1 MSTVFLSYSHKDASY
16 RDQLEIHLEMLKRQG
31 VISVWHDRRLLAG
44 DDFGA
49 GIARELE
56 QADIILLLVSADFL
70 ASEYCYSVEMR
81 HALERQ
87 RQGTARVIPVI
98 LRLCEWQ
105 QAPFAHLLACPTD
118 GRPVSK
124 FADPDEAYLEI
135 AKAIRVAAGAARQ
148 TSFAPT
154 TTAAITAPTSKADP
168 RSSNLRVRKEFTDR
182 DRDRFLDEAF
192 EYMARFFENS
202 VHELAARHPELET
215 TFKRVDAVRFTAAV
229 YRDGA
234 AATRCRV
241 QLGGHFTSEISF
253 SYNDNLND
261 GSINESMSVKAGEQA
276 LTLHPMG
283 MQSFSSPSARDHLSH
298 EGAAEYYWDLFISRL
313 QR

>member
-1 MSTVFLSYSHKDASY
+1 VSTVFLSYSHKDEPY

-31 VISVWHDRRLLAG
+31 VISIWHDRRLTAG

-56 QADIILLLVSADFL
+56 RADIILLLVSADFL

-81 HALERQ
+81 HALERHQ
-87 RQGTARVIPVI
+87 RRTARVIPVI

-124 FADPDEAYLEI
+124 FADPDEAYLQI
-135 AKAIRVAAGAARQ
+135 AKAIRAAAVATLQ
-148 TSFAPT
+148 PSFAS
-154 TTAAITAPTSKADP
+154 APTRATTLPTSNTGP
-168 RSSNLRVRKEFTDR
+168 RSSNLRVRKAFTDR
-182 DRDRFLDEAF
+182 DHDRFLDESF

-202 VHELAARHPELET
+202 LHELSARHPELET
-215 TFKRVDAVRFTAAV
+215 AFKRVDAVRFTAAV
-229 YRDGA
+229 YRDGSA
-234 AATRCRV
+234 AARCRI
-241 QLGGHFTSEISF
+241 QLGGHFTREISF
-253 SYNDNLND
+253 SYNDSLDD

-283 MQSFSSPSARDHLSH
+283 MQSFGSSTVMDHLSQ
-298 EGAAEYYWDLFISRL
+298 EGASEYYWSLFVSPL